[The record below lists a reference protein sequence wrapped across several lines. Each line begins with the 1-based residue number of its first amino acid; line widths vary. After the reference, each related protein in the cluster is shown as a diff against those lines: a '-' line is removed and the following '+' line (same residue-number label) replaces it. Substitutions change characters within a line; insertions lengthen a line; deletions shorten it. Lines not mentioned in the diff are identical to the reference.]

1 VAAAGVGVSRGR
13 VPGGRPTRRAA
24 TGKEGRQRPAPRS
37 PAAPAR
43 IRTPARRRLDVSRR
57 LVFGRVVLVVALLAA
72 GLKLVQVQGL
82 QAATLQEASARQRVV
97 KQTIMAE
104 RGAITDRNG
113 EPLAFS
119 VRVKALSAQPN
130 RITRDRTEVGQ
141 DPDEHKQAMARH
153 VKAVLGDKV
162 DEQELLEKLR
172 SDRKF
177 VYLVDDV
184 EPARARE
191 ITKEFPEIATE
202 DRELRRYPGG
212 PLAANVIGVANWR
225 ADERKL
231 RGLAGLETSRDSLLA
246 GTDGRRVVDTAA
258 GSDAVIPGSERAVVP
273 AVPGSGLQLTVDA
286 DLQYTLQQLLADYVA
301 QTGAE
306 GASAVVL
313 DAKTA
318 EVYAL
323 ANDKTFDPSDRAT
336 FEPETMGN
344 PAVSSP
350 FEPGSVNKVVAIATA
365 IEDGLLQPD
374 SVLDVPGSIRVS
386 DRTIHD
392 AWSHGT
398 IQLTF
403 TGVLAK
409 SSNVGTL
416 MTAQRV
422 GEDRYA
428 EMLVKFG
435 LGARTDVG
443 LPGESAGRV
452 PQRSEWSGSTF
463 GNLPIGQGLSMT
475 VLQMAGMYQA
485 IANDGLRVPPR
496 IVAAEVTPDG
506 QRIEAPRPEG
516 VRVVSE
522 QTAQTVR
529 GMLRAVVQDAPRQRG
544 TGVPAAL
551 AGYQVAG
558 KTGTAQQPDPR
569 CGCYSDSRYWF
580 TFAGM
585 FPADDPRFVVAIML
599 DAPKSGMSAAP
610 LFHDIASYLAQRY
623 QVPLSP
629 EPSPIQQLQV
639 Y

>member
-1 VAAAGVGVSRGR
+1 MA
-13 VPGGRPTRRAA
+13 RA
-24 TGKEGRQRPAPRS
+24 
-37 PAAPAR
+37 
-43 IRTPARRRLDVSRR
+43 RTPPRRRLDASRR
-57 LVFGRVVLVVALLAA
+57 LVFGRALLVIALVAA

-119 VRVKALSAQPN
+119 VRVKALSVQPN
-130 RITRDRTEVGQ
+130 RITKDRTEIGE
-141 DPDEHKQAMARH
+141 DPNVRKQAMAAYLE
-153 VKAVLGDKV
+153 KVLGDQV
-162 DEQELLEKLR
+162 DEQELLAKLT
-172 SDRKF
+172 SDRTF
-177 VYLVDDV
+177 VYLADDV
-184 EPARARE
+184 EPAKARE

-231 RGLAGLETSRDSLLA
+231 RGLAGLETSKDSLLA

-258 GSDAVIPGSERAVVP
+258 GSEAVIPGSERGVVP
-273 AVPGSGLQLTVDA
+273 AVPGSGLQLTLDA
-286 DLQYTLQQLLADYVA
+286 DLQYTLQQQLADYVTK
-301 QTGAE
+301 TGAQ
-306 GASAVVL
+306 GGSAVVL
-313 DAKTA
+313 DARTA

-323 ANDKTFDPSDRAT
+323 ANDRTFDPSDRAS

-344 PAVSSP
+344 PAVSEP
-350 FEPGSVNKVVAIATA
+350 YEPGSVNKVVTIATA
-365 IEDGLLQPD
+365 IEDGTMQPD
-374 SVLDVPGSIRVS
+374 TELDVPGSLHVA

-392 AWSHGT
+392 AWSHGL
-398 IQLTF
+398 IRLTF

-416 MTAQRV
+416 MTAQRI

-428 EMLVKFG
+428 DMLAKFG
-435 LGARTDVG
+435 LGTRTDVG

-485 IANDGLRVPPR
+485 IANDGVRVPPR
-496 IVAAEVTPDG
+496 IIAAEIGPDG
-506 QRIEAPRPEG
+506 RRVQSPRPDG
-516 VRVVSE
+516 VRVVSAE
-522 QTAQTVR
+522 TAHTVR
-529 GMLRAVVQDAPRQRG
+529 DMLRAVVQDAPGQRG
-544 TGVPAAL
+544 TGPAAAL

-558 KTGTAQQPDPR
+558 KTGTAQQTDPR
-569 CGCYSDSRYWF
+569 CGCYSDSRYWI

-585 FPADDPRFVVAIML
+585 FPADNPRFVVGIML
-599 DAPKSGMSAAP
+599 DAPKSGGSAAP
-610 LFHDIASYLAQRY
+610 LFHDVASYLAQRY
-623 QVPLSP
+623 QVPLSA
-629 EPSPIQQLQV
+629 EPSPVAKLQIK
-639 Y
+639 

>member
-1 VAAAGVGVSRGR
+1 MA
-13 VPGGRPTRRAA
+13 RA
-24 TGKEGRQRPAPRS
+24 
-37 PAAPAR
+37 
-43 IRTPARRRLDVSRR
+43 RTPPRRRLDASRR
-57 LVFGRVVLVVALLAA
+57 LVFGRALLVIALVAA

-130 RITRDRTEVGQ
+130 RITKDRTEIGE
-141 DPDEHKQAMARH
+141 DPNVRKQAMAAYLE
-153 VKAVLGDKV
+153 KVLGDQV
-162 DEQELLEKLR
+162 DEQELLAKLT
-172 SDRKF
+172 SDRTF
-177 VYLVDDV
+177 VYLADDV
-184 EPARARE
+184 EPAKARE

-231 RGLAGLETSRDSLLA
+231 RGLAGLETSKDSLLA

-258 GSDAVIPGSERAVVP
+258 GSEAVIPGSERGVVP
-273 AVPGSGLQLTVDA
+273 AVPGSGLQLTLDA
-286 DLQYTLQQLLADYVA
+286 DLQYTLQQQLADYVTK
-301 QTGAE
+301 TGAQ
-306 GASAVVL
+306 GGSAVVL
-313 DAKTA
+313 DARTA

-323 ANDKTFDPSDRAT
+323 ANDRTFDPSDRAS

-344 PAVSSP
+344 PAVSEP
-350 FEPGSVNKVVAIATA
+350 YEPGSVNKVVTIATA
-365 IEDGLLQPD
+365 IEDGIMQPD
-374 SVLDVPGSIRVS
+374 TELDVPGSLHVA

-392 AWSHGT
+392 AWSHGL
-398 IQLTF
+398 IRLTF

-416 MTAQRV
+416 MTAQRI

-428 EMLVKFG
+428 DMLAKFG
-435 LGARTDVG
+435 LGTRTDVG

-485 IANDGLRVPPR
+485 IANDGVRVPPR
-496 IVAAEVTPDG
+496 IIAAEIGPDG
-506 QRIEAPRPEG
+506 RRVQSPRPDG
-516 VRVVSE
+516 VRVVSAE
-522 QTAQTVR
+522 TAHTVR
-529 GMLRAVVQDAPRQRG
+529 DMLRAVVQDAPGQRG
-544 TGVPAAL
+544 TGPAAAL

-558 KTGTAQQPDPR
+558 KTGTAQQTDPR
-569 CGCYSDSRYWF
+569 CGCYSDSRYWI

-585 FPADDPRFVVAIML
+585 FPADNPRFVVGIML
-599 DAPKSGMSAAP
+599 DAPKSGGSAAP
-610 LFHDIASYLAQRY
+610 LFHDVASYLAQRY
-623 QVPLSP
+623 QVPLSA
-629 EPSPIQQLQV
+629 EPSPVAKLQIK
-639 Y
+639 